1 MVIRTSQDYRY
12 DNFLSMLQV
21 QCGDLWASGFPIDFI
36 YLPCPRVGIIN
47 FVNHELCWM
56 CFDVIT
62 RRMQMGTI
70 RIIKVQQAM
79 YQGLQTNLAVYY
91 AKAGRR
97 GLERKNAPKVFL
109 EGQELP
115 LRQALKSFVAPEL
128 IQHYRASFRSSTEA
142 SAAPGSEN
150 QDGRGWAGRTAQS
163 VPVNLPPEQ
172 ARRQPSSS
180 SWVPVWQHM
189 HPDQGPSKC
198 IDANSHMP
206 VPTELLQLAWAATC
220 TVSPGLLLE
229 IFGRRSICQAARPW
243 FKRMDPGY
251 FVYKR
256 CLMARPCSIDS
267 CGQHPIDHA

>member
-1 MVIRTSQDYRY
+1 MDVAPGAPFLVIRTSQDYRY

-180 SWVPVWQHM
+180 SWVPVWQTQCW
-189 HPDQGPSKC
+189 DQECAYAPRPGTQQVHRCQQPHASPNR
-198 IDANSHMP
+198 I
-206 VPTELLQLAWAATC
+206 AATSLGGDMHG
-220 TVSPGLLLE
+220 V
-229 IFGRRSICQAARPW
+229 ARPPAGNL
-243 FKRMDPGY
+243 RAE
-251 FVYKR
+251 VYLSSSSAMVQEDGSWIFR
-256 CLMARPCSIDS
+256 L
-267 CGQHPIDHA
+267 

>member
-1 MVIRTSQDYRY
+1 MDVAPSATTLVIRTSQDYRY
-12 DNFLSMLQV
+12 DNFVSMLQF
-21 QCGDLWASGFPIDFI
+21 QCGDLWASGFPIDFV

-56 CFDVIT
+56 CHDMIT
-62 RRMQMGTI
+62 QRMQMGTI

-128 IQHYRASFRSSTEA
+128 IQHYRAFFRSNTEA
-142 SAAPGSEN
+142 SAAQGSEH
-150 QDGRGWAGRTAQS
+150 QDGCGWAGRTAQS
-163 VPVNLPPEQ
+163 VPANLQPEQ

-180 SWVPVWQHM
+180 SWVPWQTQRWDQECAYAPRPGTQQVHGCQQPHASPSRLVGGEM
-189 HPDQGPSKC
+189 HAVAGPPAGNLRAEVYS
-198 IDANSHMP
+198 SSS
-206 VPTELLQLAWAATC
+206 LAMVQEDGSW
-220 TVSPGLLLE
+220 
-229 IFGRRSICQAARPW
+229 IFR
-243 FKRMDPGY
+243 
-251 FVYKR
+251 
-256 CLMARPCSIDS
+256 L
-267 CGQHPIDHA
+267 